1 MKKDEKEFYEEA
13 RESVQERRTE
23 SWSAAL
29 RKRLAG
35 TGEEAGRQVRSA
47 LLLAARVGALG
58 FWGLDDE
65 TEPELES
72 VAPPTRTVSPTAQ
85 REEAVGAKAA
95 QEGNALADPFSL
107 LHGDEQATLAAM
119 AAVRG
124 DAAVNAAEKHV
135 DEKAAR
141 AAESQKGAQTAG
153 TTAGHTHDG
162 RAAGGAAVPKVRG
175 TVTSRVGTVLLIS
188 VSGRDVFLAE
198 GEEKEGVLLQSLSEK
213 SAVVIVGGRSYT
225 LSLPG

>member
-13 RESVQERRTE
+13 RESVQESQTE
-23 SWSAAL
+23 SWFAAL

-35 TGEEAGRQVRSA
+35 TGEEAGLQVRSA
-47 LLLAARVGALG
+47 LLLVALLVALG
-58 FWGLDDE
+58 FWVLDD
-65 TEPELES
+65 EPELES

>member
-13 RESVQERRTE
+13 RESVQESRTE
-23 SWSAAL
+23 SWFAAL

-35 TGEEAGRQVRSA
+35 TGEEAGLQVRSA
-47 LLLAARVGALG
+47 LLLVALLVALG
-58 FWGLDDE
+58 FWVLDDE
-65 TEPELES
+65 TEPEPES

-124 DAAVNAAEKHV
+124 DAAVNAAEKRV

>member
-13 RESVQERRTE
+13 RESVQESRTE
-23 SWSAAL
+23 SWFAAL

-35 TGEEAGRQVRSA
+35 TGEEAGLQVRSA
-47 LLLAARVGALG
+47 LLLVALLVALG
-58 FWGLDDE
+58 FWVLDDE
-65 TEPELES
+65 TGPEPES

-141 AAESQKGAQTAG
+141 VAESQKGAQTAG

>member
-1 MKKDEKEFYEEA
+1 M
-13 RESVQERRTE
+13 
-23 SWSAAL
+23 
-29 RKRLAG
+29 
-35 TGEEAGRQVRSA
+35 
-47 LLLAARVGALG
+47 
-58 FWGLDDE
+58 
-65 TEPELES
+65 S

-141 AAESQKGAQTAG
+141 VAESQKGAQTAG